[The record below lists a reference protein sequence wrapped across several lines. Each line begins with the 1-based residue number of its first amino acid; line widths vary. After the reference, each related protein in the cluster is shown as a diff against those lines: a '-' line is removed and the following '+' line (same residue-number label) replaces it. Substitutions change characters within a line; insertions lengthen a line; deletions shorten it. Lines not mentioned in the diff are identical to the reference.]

1 MKPRQLFRGLLRRN
15 KTVAK
20 PAPPESEAE
29 KGREFERTIQ
39 AAVAMNKF
47 PPRCLPGLR
56 CDRASGEEAEVLVA
70 RPHRPGDAGPRG
82 RGATSAGRSPDD
94 QSLARDHGE
103 GNFRFP
109 PFRSHTRRAPS
120 VRRGEPQVPLSPCRP
135 AEQAVDWKRV
145 NENTEELR
153 AFLVPPNGGER
164 IENPLGGEVVFKLR
178 GTQTREAMSVFEAA
192 NAPTQGP
199 PLHVHA
205 ALDELIYVID
215 GAIRVRL
222 DDRVERA
229 AAGACVFIPRGTPHT
244 WAGGGGGS

>member
-1 MKPRQLFRGLLRRN
+1 
-15 KTVAK
+15 
-20 PAPPESEAE
+20 
-29 KGREFERTIQ
+29 
-39 AAVAMNKF
+39 
-47 PPRCLPGLR
+47 
-56 CDRASGEEAEVLVA
+56 
-70 RPHRPGDAGPRG
+70 
-82 RGATSAGRSPDD
+82 
-94 QSLARDHGE
+94 
-103 GNFRFP
+103 
-109 PFRSHTRRAPS
+109 
-120 VRRGEPQVPLSPCRP
+120 
-135 AEQAVDWKRV
+135 V

-178 GTQTREAMSVFEAA
+178 GTQTREALSVFEAA

-244 WAGGGGGS
+244 WAVAGDATARLLVVVAPAGLEQFFRRTANAGGGQAEDAFSRFGGDDLTVVGAPLAVTHPE